1 MWYRKNLIR
10 LNLKFFN
17 FDCTKKQS
25 RFQVTIINLSIFLP
39 YTTRNI
45 PLFCHPFD
53 EIVLHQHV
61 VFRISLSFYLECHI
75 SFLKWIKNIFV
86 SRIKY
91 SFPCIKMTVIWSWIN
106 IISLIMMKINDGVT
120 WYWWYGGGG
129 TIHSIMHN
137 HGSIWE
143 AKNM

>member
-1 MWYRKNLIR
+1 MI
-10 LNLKFFN
+10 LKKIIYLELYN
-17 FDCTKKQS
+17 FDCTKKVNLDS
-25 RFQVTIINLSIFLP
+25 RSRLSICQYFNEIHSK
-39 YTTRNI
+39 NI

-61 VFRISLSFYLECHI
+61 LFRISLSFYKI
-75 SFLKWIKNIFV
+75 DKNIFV
-86 SRIKY
+86 SRIKCI
-91 SFPCIKMTVIWSWIN
+91 FPCIKMTVIWSWIN

-120 WYWWYGGGG
+120 LYWWYGGGG